1 MPSLYQSECH
11 IAIQAVITAA
21 RLCRNVQSVIDGAL
35 LSKDDR
41 SPVTVADFAS
51 QAIVCRQLEKHFPND
66 PMIAEEDSAAL
77 EEPENAHLLD
87 RIQHELAVVN
97 IEAEAKKIRDWI
109 DRGNTQTY
117 SRRFWTLD
125 PIDGTKGF
133 LRGEQYAIALA
144 LIVDGKVEVAV
155 LGCPHLSH
163 PSAQKNST
171 GTLFCAVRGEGTSS
185 FPFDAEAVPQPVSV
199 SKNGAASAARLCESV
214 ESGHS
219 SHNHSAH
226 VAQLLGI
233 TSEPVR
239 LDSQAKYATIASGV
253 ADIYLRLPIRKEYQE
268 KIWDHAAGMLIV
280 EEAGGKVTDI
290 TGKPLDFTQGD
301 TLAKNH
307 GVVATNG
314 LLHKKVIAALNQNF
328 EGALNAQ

>member
-1 MPSLYQSECH
+1 MSSLYLAEYRA
-11 IAIQAVITAA
+11 AIQAVSTAA
-21 RLCRNVQSVIDGAL
+21 KLCRNVQSTIDGAL
-35 LSKDDR
+35 LSKDDS

-51 QAIVCRQLEKHFPND
+51 QAIVCRLLEEHFPND
-66 PMIAEEDSAAL
+66 FMIAEEDSSAL
-77 EEPENAHLLD
+77 EEPKNAHLLD
-87 RIQHELAVVN
+87 RIQRELSAIS
-97 IEAEAKKIRDWI
+97 IEADTKKIRDWI
-109 DRGNTQTY
+109 DRGNAQTY
-117 SRRFWTLD
+117 SHRFWTLD

-144 LIVDGKVEVAV
+144 LIVEGKVEVAV
-155 LGCPHLSH
+155 LGCPNFSLS
-163 PSAQKNST
+163 STQQNST
-171 GTLFCAVRGEGTSS
+171 GRLFCAMRSKGASS
-185 FPFDAEAVPQPVSV
+185 FPFDCETTSKPVSV
-199 SKNGAASAARLCESV
+199 SKNGTASAARLCESV

-219 SHNHSAH
+219 SHSHSAH

-268 KIWDHAAGMLIV
+268 KIWDHAAGVLIV

-290 TGKPLDFTQGD
+290 TGKPLDFTQGQ
-301 TLAKNH
+301 TLAKNK

-314 LLHKKVIAALNQNF
+314 LLHNEVIAAINQ
-328 EGALNAQ
+328 